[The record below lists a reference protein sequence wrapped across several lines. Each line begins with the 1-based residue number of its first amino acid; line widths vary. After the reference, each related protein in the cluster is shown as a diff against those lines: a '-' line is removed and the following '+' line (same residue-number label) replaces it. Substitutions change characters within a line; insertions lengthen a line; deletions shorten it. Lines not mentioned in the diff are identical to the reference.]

1 MLLGRCR
8 RAIRKSVSFSISAS
22 PGQQLFLNGRFFLN
36 TPPSPHTNELSGKE
50 KCQNH
55 SEIFTKSWLVSEI
68 SSRNCLLHRLGR
80 YERLICT
87 ITKDNWTKS
96 TKVEST
102 AILLTRKEI
111 LLSSMCKEYE
121 CHAKTCVGITDLL

>member
-1 MLLGRCR
+1 VLLEKCR
-8 RAIRKSVSFSISAS
+8 RAIRKSVSFSISAC
-22 PGQQLFLNGRFFLN
+22 PGRQLFLNGRFFLN
-36 TPPSPHTNELSGKE
+36 TPPSSPHTNELSGKE
-50 KCQNH
+50 KCQNR
-55 SEIFTKSWLVSEI
+55 SEISTKSWLVSEI

-87 ITKDNWTKS
+87 ITKDNWTKL

-121 CHAKTCVGITDLL
+121 CQAKVLYWHH